1 MRAMRRGALVVA
13 LLALL
18 AAASASGAAKLPFKA
33 TLTAPGHT
41 PKVSVKWYYTIRVT
55 DLSGKPIAA
64 RLTEVVKDPTGQVHP
79 VRYGPTQKVITNWR
93 FTGRFR
99 DYIIWPADSKLADYL
114 GGLVLR
120 ATIKARGG
128 TVVLTY
134 RVKPR

>member
-1 MRAMRRGALVVA
+1 MRAVRRGVLIMA

-18 AAASASGAAKLPFKA
+18 GATSLSGAAKLPFKA
-33 TLTAPGHT
+33 TLMAPTHT
-41 PKVSVKWYYTIRVT
+41 PRVGTKWYYTIRVT
-55 DLSGKPIAA
+55 DLSGKPITA
-64 RLTEVVKDPTGQVHP
+64 RLTEQVKDPTGQVHP
-79 VRYGPTQKVITNWR
+79 VKYGSTQKNITNRR

-99 DYIIWPADSKLADYL
+99 DYIIWPPDSKLADFL

-120 ATIKARGG
+120 ATVRARGA